1 MELIPIPK
9 SNVTVPRSYRVAI
22 MDAWWLVK
30 DGHVFKTKHPGNYMF
45 NPDKRV
51 VERVFTKELQ
61 NGYSVEQLPLAFIEY
76 RG

>member
-1 MELIPIPK
+1 
-9 SNVTVPRSYRVAI
+9 

-51 VERVFTKELQ
+51 VERVFAKELQ

>member
-1 MELIPIPK
+1 
-9 SNVTVPRSYRVAI
+9 
-22 MDAWWLVK
+22 
-30 DGHVFKTKHPGNYMF
+30 MF
-45 NPDKRV
+45 NPDRRV